1 MDQALVIYGMFA
13 FAGFLFGFFPSFV
26 IAGLSKQITITRVP
40 LGPAICFVTYIVA
53 LQVQVDQVQ
62 SIPLV
67 HKWGLFITVMALAI
81 LGQYLSYK
89 ALQNAL
95 SGE

>member
-1 MDQALVIYGMFA
+1 MDQALTIYGLFA
-13 FAGFLFGFFPSFV
+13 FSGFLFGFFPSFV
-26 IAGLSKQITITRVP
+26 IAGLSKKITIAKVP
-40 LGPAICFVTYIVA
+40 LGPVICFVTYIVA
-53 LQVQVDQVQ
+53 LQVQVEEVQ
-62 SIPLV
+62 SVPLV
-67 HKWGLFITVMALAI
+67 HRWGLFFTVMTLAI